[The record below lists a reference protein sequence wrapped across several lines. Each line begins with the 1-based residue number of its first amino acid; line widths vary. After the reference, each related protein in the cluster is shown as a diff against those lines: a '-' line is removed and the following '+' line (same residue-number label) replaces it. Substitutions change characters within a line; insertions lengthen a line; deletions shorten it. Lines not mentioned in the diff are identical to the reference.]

1 MVVDAW
7 EAVWDLWL
15 PMMASA
21 PTTTTTAMATITPV
35 PGRRRWFIES
45 RAIRCARSARAGVVG
60 SAP

>member
-1 MVVDAW
+1 MC
-7 EAVWDLWL
+7 DLWL

-21 PTTTTTAMATITPV
+21 PTITTTAIATITPV